1 LRKFIKNK
9 YLWLVLIV
17 FIGTLWLINNTSS
30 ERNNITL
37 LEKMLRDAYTPLQS
51 GVVEFKE
58 NLGSVNAFFASK
70 QQMQQQIDSLEAENQ
85 QLIMANQILREDKME
100 LRRLRS
106 LLGFQDISLD
116 KYQMVGARVIARS
129 PNNWYRNMVIDK
141 GSDSGIKKG
150 MAVISPQGLV
160 GRVASV
166 SRDSAHVDL
175 IIHREIAVG
184 AIIQENRETQGIVEG
199 LGNNN
204 SLRMVNIPYY
214 STIKA
219 GNNIVTSGL
228 SESYPKGLDI
238 GRVKE
243 VELQPDGILL
253 SALVEPSVDFDKLE
267 EVLVIVNY
275 KPELLLNDEVNTDEE
290 IGG

>member
-1 LRKFIKNK
+1 MRNFIKNK
-9 YLWLVLIV
+9 YFWLVLIV
-17 FIGTLWLINNTSS
+17 FIGTFWLINNTSS
-30 ERNNITL
+30 ERHNISV
-37 LEKMLRDAYTPLQS
+37 LEKMIRDAYTPLQS

-58 NLGSVNAFFASK
+58 NLGQVNAFFASK
-70 QQMQQQIDSLEAENQ
+70 QEMHQEIGRLQEENQ
-85 QLIMANQILREDKME
+85 RLIMENQVLREDKME

-106 LLGFQDISLD
+106 LLGFRDISLD

-129 PNNWYRNMVIDK
+129 PNNWYRNIVIDK
-141 GSDSGIKKG
+141 GTDSGIRKG
-150 MAVISPQGLV
+150 MAVISPHGLV

-166 SRDSAHVDL
+166 SRESAHVDL

-184 AIIQENRETQGIVEG
+184 AIVQENRETQGIVEG
-199 LGNNN
+199 LGISQN
-204 SLRMVNIPYY
+204 LRMVNIPYY
-214 STIKA
+214 STIKE
-219 GNNIVTSGL
+219 GYHIITSGL
-228 SESYPKGLDI
+228 SESYPKGINI

-275 KPELLLNDEVNTDEE
+275 KLSNDEPIPE
-290 IGG
+290 

>member
-1 LRKFIKNK
+1 LRNFIKNK
-9 YLWLVLIV
+9 YFWLVLIV
-17 FIGTLWLINNTSS
+17 FIGTFWLINNTSS
-30 ERNNITL
+30 ERHNISV
-37 LEKMLRDAYTPLQS
+37 LEKMIRDAYTPLQS

-58 NLGSVNAFFASK
+58 NLGQVNAFFASK
-70 QQMQQQIDSLEAENQ
+70 QEMHQEIGRLQEENQ
-85 QLIMANQILREDKME
+85 RLIMENQVLREDKME

-106 LLGFQDISLD
+106 LLGFRDISLD

-129 PNNWYRNMVIDK
+129 PNNWYRNIVIDK
-141 GSDSGIKKG
+141 GTDSGIRKG
-150 MAVISPQGLV
+150 MAVISPHGLV

-166 SRDSAHVDL
+166 SRESAHVDL

-184 AIIQENRETQGIVEG
+184 AIVQENRETQGIVEG
-199 LGNNN
+199 LGISQN
-204 SLRMVNIPYY
+204 LRMVNIPYY
-214 STIKA
+214 STIKE
-219 GNNIVTSGL
+219 GYHIITSGL
-228 SESYPKGLDI
+228 SESYPKGINI

-275 KPELLLNDEVNTDEE
+275 NLSNDEPIPE
-290 IGG
+290 

>member
-1 LRKFIKNK
+1 LRNFIKNK
-9 YLWLVLIV
+9 YFWLVLIV
-17 FIGTLWLINNTSS
+17 FIGTFWLINNTSS
-30 ERNNITL
+30 ERHNISV
-37 LEKMLRDAYTPLQS
+37 LEKMIRDAYTPLQS

-58 NLGSVNAFFASK
+58 NLGQVNAFFASK
-70 QQMQQQIDSLEAENQ
+70 QEMHQEIGRLQEENQ
-85 QLIMANQILREDKME
+85 RLIMENQVLREDKME

-106 LLGFQDISLD
+106 LLGFRDISLD

-129 PNNWYRNMVIDK
+129 HNNWYRNIVIDK
-141 GSDSGIKKG
+141 GTDSGIRKG
-150 MAVISPQGLV
+150 MAVISPHGLV

-166 SRDSAHVDL
+166 SRESAHVDL

-184 AIIQENRETQGIVEG
+184 AIVQENRETQGIVEG
-199 LGNNN
+199 LGISQN
-204 SLRMVNIPYY
+204 LRMVNIPYY
-214 STIKA
+214 STIKE
-219 GNNIVTSGL
+219 GYHIITSGL
-228 SESYPKGLDI
+228 SESYPKGINI

-275 KPELLLNDEVNTDEE
+275 KLSNDEPIPE
-290 IGG
+290 

>member
-1 LRKFIKNK
+1 MRNFIKNK
-9 YLWLVLIV
+9 YFWLVLIV
-17 FIGTLWLINNTSS
+17 FIGTFWLINNTSS
-30 ERNNITL
+30 ERHNISV
-37 LEKMLRDAYTPLQS
+37 LEKMIRDAYTPLQS

-58 NLGSVNAFFASK
+58 NLGQVNAFFASK
-70 QQMQQQIDSLEAENQ
+70 QEMHQEIGRLQEENQ
-85 QLIMANQILREDKME
+85 RLIMENQVLREDKME

-106 LLGFQDISLD
+106 LLGFRDISLD

-129 PNNWYRNMVIDK
+129 HNNWYRNIVIDK
-141 GSDSGIKKG
+141 GTDSGIRKG
-150 MAVISPQGLV
+150 MAVISPHGLV

-166 SRDSAHVDL
+166 SRESAHVDL

-184 AIIQENRETQGIVEG
+184 AIVQENRETQGIVEG
-199 LGNNN
+199 LGISQN
-204 SLRMVNIPYY
+204 LRMVNIPYY
-214 STIKA
+214 STIKE
-219 GNNIVTSGL
+219 GYHIITSGL
-228 SESYPKGLDI
+228 SESYPKGINI

-275 KPELLLNDEVNTDEE
+275 KLSNDEPIPE
-290 IGG
+290 

>member
-1 LRKFIKNK
+1 LGNSMQPYILGSQAQVALNRTGNTD
-9 YLWLVLIV
+9 VL
-17 FIGTLWLINNTSS
+17 SS
-30 ERNNITL
+30 GYNIRV
-37 LEKMLRDAYTPLQS
+37 LEKMIRDAYTPLQS

-58 NLGSVNAFFASK
+58 NLGQVNAFFASK
-70 QQMQQQIDSLEAENQ
+70 QEMHQEIGRLQEENQ
-85 QLIMANQILREDKME
+85 RLIMENQVLREDKME

-106 LLGFQDISLD
+106 LLGFRDISLD

-129 PNNWYRNMVIDK
+129 PNNWYRNIVIDK
-141 GSDSGIKKG
+141 GTDSGIRKG
-150 MAVISPQGLV
+150 MAVISPHGLV

-166 SRDSAHVDL
+166 SRESAHVDL

-184 AIIQENRETQGIVEG
+184 AIVQENRETQGIVEG
-199 LGNNN
+199 LGISQN
-204 SLRMVNIPYY
+204 LRMVNIPYY
-214 STIKA
+214 STIKE
-219 GNNIVTSGL
+219 GYHIITSGL
-228 SESYPKGLDI
+228 SESYPKGINI

-275 KPELLLNDEVNTDEE
+275 KLSNDEPIPE
-290 IGG
+290 

>member
-1 LRKFIKNK
+1 LRNFIKNK
-9 YLWLVLIV
+9 YFWLVLIV
-17 FIGTLWLINNTSS
+17 FIGTYWLINNTSS
-30 ERNNITL
+30 ERHNISV
-37 LEKMLRDAYTPLQS
+37 LEKMIRDAYTPLQS

-58 NLGSVNAFFASK
+58 NLGQVNAFFASK
-70 QQMQQQIDSLEAENQ
+70 QEMHQEIGRLQEENQ
-85 QLIMANQILREDKME
+85 RLIMENQVLREDKME

-106 LLGFQDISLD
+106 LLGFRDISLD

-129 PNNWYRNMVIDK
+129 PNNWYRNIVIDK
-141 GSDSGIKKG
+141 GTDSGIRKG
-150 MAVISPQGLV
+150 MAVISPHGLV

-166 SRDSAHVDL
+166 SRESAHVDL

-184 AIIQENRETQGIVEG
+184 AIVQENRETQGIVEG
-199 LGNNN
+199 LGISQN
-204 SLRMVNIPYY
+204 LRMVNIPYY
-214 STIKA
+214 STIKE
-219 GNNIVTSGL
+219 GYHIITSGL
-228 SESYPKGLDI
+228 SESYPKGINI

-275 KPELLLNDEVNTDEE
+275 KLSNDEPIPE
-290 IGG
+290 

>member
-1 LRKFIKNK
+1 LRNFIKNK
-9 YLWLVLIV
+9 YFWLVLIV
-17 FIGTLWLINNTSS
+17 FIGTFWLINNTSS
-30 ERNNITL
+30 ERHNISV
-37 LEKMLRDAYTPLQS
+37 LEKMIRDAYTPLQS

-58 NLGSVNAFFASK
+58 NLGQVNAFFASK
-70 QQMQQQIDSLEAENQ
+70 QEMHQEIGRLQEENQ
-85 QLIMANQILREDKME
+85 RLIMDNQVLREDKME

-106 LLGFQDISLD
+106 LLGFRDISLD

-129 PNNWYRNMVIDK
+129 PNNWYRNIVIDK
-141 GSDSGIKKG
+141 GTDSGIRKG
-150 MAVISPQGLV
+150 MAVISPHGLV

-166 SRDSAHVDL
+166 SRESAHVDL

-184 AIIQENRETQGIVEG
+184 AIVQENRETQGIVEG
-199 LGNNN
+199 LGISQN
-204 SLRMVNIPYY
+204 LRMVNIPYY
-214 STIKA
+214 STIKE
-219 GNNIVTSGL
+219 GYHIITSGL
-228 SESYPKGLDI
+228 SESYPKGINI

-275 KPELLLNDEVNTDEE
+275 KLSNDEPIPE
-290 IGG
+290 

>member
-1 LRKFIKNK
+1 MI
-9 YLWLVLIV
+9 
-17 FIGTLWLINNTSS
+17 
-30 ERNNITL
+30 
-37 LEKMLRDAYTPLQS
+37 RDAYTPLQS

-58 NLGSVNAFFASK
+58 NLGQVNAFFASK
-70 QQMQQQIDSLEAENQ
+70 QEMHQEIGRLQEENQ
-85 QLIMANQILREDKME
+85 RLIMENQVLREDKME

-106 LLGFQDISLD
+106 LLGFRDISLD

-129 PNNWYRNMVIDK
+129 PNNWYRNIVIDK
-141 GSDSGIKKG
+141 GTDSGIRKG
-150 MAVISPQGLV
+150 MAVISPHGLV

-166 SRDSAHVDL
+166 SRESAHVDL

-184 AIIQENRETQGIVEG
+184 AIVQENRETQGIVEG
-199 LGNNN
+199 LGISQN
-204 SLRMVNIPYY
+204 LRMVNIPYY
-214 STIKA
+214 STIKE
-219 GNNIVTSGL
+219 GYHIITSGL
-228 SESYPKGLDI
+228 SESYPKGINI

-275 KPELLLNDEVNTDEE
+275 KLSNDEPIPE
-290 IGG
+290 

>member
-1 LRKFIKNK
+1 MGKYIRNK
-9 YLWLVLIV
+9 YFWLVLII

-30 ERNNITL
+30 ERNNISL

-70 QQMQQQIDSLEAENQ
+70 QQMQQEIENLEALNQQMILENQ
-85 QLIMANQILREDKME
+85 VLREDKME
-100 LRRLRS
+100 MRRLRS

-129 PNNWYRNMVIDK
+129 PNNWYRNIVIDR
-141 GSDSGIKKG
+141 GTDSGIKKG
-150 MAVISPQGLV
+150 MAVISPHGLV
-160 GRVASV
+160 GRVSSV

-184 AIIQENRETQGIVEG
+184 AIVQENRETQGIVEG
-199 LGNNN
+199 LGNSN

-214 STIKA
+214 STIKE
-219 GNNIVTSGL
+219 GYHIITSGL
-228 SESYPKGLDI
+228 SESYPKGIDI
-238 GRVKE
+238 GVVKE

-267 EVLVIVNY
+267 EVLVIVDY
-275 KPELLLNDEVNTDEE
+275 KAELLLNDEADTDEE
-290 IGG
+290 MGG

>member
-1 LRKFIKNK
+1 LRNFIKNK
-9 YLWLVLIV
+9 YFWLVLIV
-17 FIGTLWLINNTSS
+17 FIGTFWLINNTSS
-30 ERNNITL
+30 ERHNISV
-37 LEKMLRDAYTPLQS
+37 LEKMIRDAYTPLQS

-58 NLGSVNAFFASK
+58 NLGQVNAFFASK
-70 QQMQQQIDSLEAENQ
+70 QEMHQEIARLQEENQ
-85 QLIMANQILREDKME
+85 RLIMENQVLREDKME

-106 LLGFQDISLD
+106 LLGFRDISLD

-129 PNNWYRNMVIDK
+129 PNNWYRNIVIDK
-141 GSDSGIKKG
+141 GTDSGIRKG
-150 MAVISPQGLV
+150 MAVISPNGLV

-166 SRDSAHVDL
+166 SRESAHVDL

-184 AIIQENRETQGIVEG
+184 AIVQENRETQGIVEG
-199 LGNNN
+199 LGISQ

-214 STIKA
+214 SSIKE
-219 GNNIVTSGL
+219 GYHIITSGL
-228 SESYPKGLDI
+228 SESYPKGIDI

-243 VELQPDGILL
+243 VDLQPDGILL

-275 KPELLLNDEVNTDEE
+275 EPEDLMN
-290 IGG
+290 

>member
-1 LRKFIKNK
+1 MRNFIKNK
-9 YLWLVLIV
+9 YFWLVLIV
-17 FIGTLWLINNTSS
+17 FIGTFWLINITSS
-30 ERNNITL
+30 ERHNISV
-37 LEKMLRDAYTPLQS
+37 LEKMIRDAYTPLQS

-58 NLGSVNAFFASK
+58 NLGQVNAFFASK
-70 QQMQQQIDSLEAENQ
+70 QEMHQEIGRLQEENQ
-85 QLIMANQILREDKME
+85 RLIMENQVLREDKME

-106 LLGFQDISLD
+106 LLGFRDISLD

-129 PNNWYRNMVIDK
+129 PNNWYRNIVIDK
-141 GSDSGIKKG
+141 GTDSGIRKG
-150 MAVISPQGLV
+150 MAVISPHGLV

-166 SRDSAHVDL
+166 SRESAHVDL

-184 AIIQENRETQGIVEG
+184 AIVQENRETQGIVEG
-199 LGNNN
+199 LGISQN
-204 SLRMVNIPYY
+204 LRMVNIPYY
-214 STIKA
+214 STIKE
-219 GNNIVTSGL
+219 GYHIITSGL
-228 SESYPKGLDI
+228 SESYPKGINI

-275 KPELLLNDEVNTDEE
+275 KLSNDEPIPE
-290 IGG
+290 

>member
-1 LRKFIKNK
+1 MRNFIGNK
-9 YLWLVLIV
+9 YFWLVLII

-30 ERNNITL
+30 ERNNISL
-37 LEKMLRDAYTPLQS
+37 LEQILRDAYTPLQS

-58 NLGSVNAFFASK
+58 NLGQVSAFFASK
-70 QQMQQQIDSLEAENQ
+70 QDMQEQIKSLEEENQ
-85 QLIMANQILREDKME
+85 ELIMENQVLREEKME

-106 LLGFQDISLD
+106 LLGFHDYSLN

-129 PNNWYRNMVIDK
+129 PNNWYRNIVLDK

-150 MAVISPQGLV
+150 MAVISPKGLV
-160 GRVASV
+160 GRVATV

-199 LGNNN
+199 LGNSSN
-204 SLRMVNIPYY
+204 LRMINIPYY
-214 STIKA
+214 STIKE
-219 GNNIVTSGL
+219 GNTVVSSGL
-228 SESYPKGLDI
+228 SESYPKGIDI
-238 GRVKE
+238 GTVKE

-267 EVLVIVNY
+267 EVLVIVDY
-275 KPELLLNDEVNTDEE
+275 KPGRVPGNETDNE
-290 IGG
+290 

>member
-1 LRKFIKNK
+1 LRNFIKNK
-9 YLWLVLIV
+9 YFWLVLIV
-17 FIGTLWLINNTSS
+17 FIGTFWLINNTSS
-30 ERNNITL
+30 ERHNISV
-37 LEKMLRDAYTPLQS
+37 LEKMIRDAYTPLQS

-58 NLGSVNAFFASK
+58 NLGQVNAFFASK
-70 QQMQQQIDSLEAENQ
+70 QEMHQEIGRLQEENQ
-85 QLIMANQILREDKME
+85 RLIMENQVLREDKME

-106 LLGFQDISLD
+106 LLGFRDISLD

-129 PNNWYRNMVIDK
+129 PNNWYRNIVIDK
-141 GSDSGIKKG
+141 GTDSGIRKG
-150 MAVISPQGLV
+150 MAVISPHGLV

-166 SRDSAHVDL
+166 SRESAHVDL

-184 AIIQENRETQGIVEG
+184 AIVQENRETQGIVEG
-199 LGNNN
+199 LGINQN
-204 SLRMVNIPYY
+204 LRMVNIPYY
-214 STIKA
+214 STIKE
-219 GNNIVTSGL
+219 GYHIITSGL
-228 SESYPKGLDI
+228 SESYPKGINI

-275 KPELLLNDEVNTDEE
+275 KLSNDEPIPE
-290 IGG
+290 

>member
-1 LRKFIKNK
+1 LRNFIKNK
-9 YLWLVLIV
+9 YFWLVLIV
-17 FIGTLWLINNTSS
+17 FIGTFWLINNTSS
-30 ERNNITL
+30 ERHNISV
-37 LEKMLRDAYTPLQS
+37 LEKMIRDAYTPLQS

-58 NLGSVNAFFASK
+58 NLGQVNAFFASK
-70 QQMQQQIDSLEAENQ
+70 QEMHQEIGRLQEENQ
-85 QLIMANQILREDKME
+85 RLIMENQVLREDKME

-106 LLGFQDISLD
+106 LLGFRDISLD

-129 PNNWYRNMVIDK
+129 PNNWYRNIVIDK
-141 GSDSGIKKG
+141 GTDSGIRKG
-150 MAVISPQGLV
+150 MAVISPHGLV

-166 SRDSAHVDL
+166 SRESAHVDL

-184 AIIQENRETQGIVEG
+184 AIVQENRETQGIVEG
-199 LGNNN
+199 LGISQN
-204 SLRMVNIPYY
+204 LRMVNIPYY
-214 STIKA
+214 STIKE
-219 GNNIVTSGL
+219 GYHIITSGL
-228 SESYPKGLDI
+228 SESYPKGINI

-275 KPELLLNDEVNTDEE
+275 KLSNDEPIPE
-290 IGG
+290 